1 MTQREN
7 LSKTFFDQEAELK
20 TKKKGPSSEV
30 LATRDR
36 EIYDRWVAGGRVG
49 EISAEFG
56 ISKNAISAVV
66 QKVESDLSRRFME
79 AHMQMRVRNT
89 QRFEQLYFRSVR
101 AFEESVGDD
110 VSEVV
115 SDTSS
120 GKNTTTTTK
129 KASGDPRYLKEARE
143 SLEGIQKLWGLNAP
157 ERVQKEVAYHVD
169 SIADDELVRR
179 ANAFRGVRER
189 LTSGLAKLEAE

>member
-1 MTQREN
+1 MTREDLN
-7 LSKTFFDQEAELK
+7 KTFFDQEKELKPKKETSKAELL
-20 TKKKGPSSEV
+20 E
-30 LATRDR
+30 TRDR
-36 EIYDRWVAGGRVG
+36 EIYDRWISGERVG
-49 EISAEFG
+49 SISAEFG
-56 ISKNAISAVV
+56 ISKNTVNTVV
-66 QKVESDLSRRFME
+66 NKVESELSRRFME

-189 LTSGLAKLEAE
+189 LTAGLAKLEAE

>member
-1 MTQREN
+1 MTRKN
-7 LSKTFFDQEAELK
+7 LSKTFFDQDKEVKQKKATPKAEVM
-20 TKKKGPSSEV
+20 EI
-30 LATRDR
+30 RDR
-36 EIYDRWVAGGRVG
+36 EIYDRWVSGERVG
-49 EISAEFG
+49 DISAEYG
-56 ISKNAISAVV
+56 LSNNAINTVV

-89 QRFEQLYFRSVR
+89 QRFEQLYFRAVK
-101 AFEESVGDD
+101 AFENSVGDD
-110 VSEVV
+110 YTEVV
-115 SDTSS
+115 SDTDS
-120 GKNTTTTTK
+120 GKNVTKTKK

-179 ANAFRGVRER
+179 ANAFRGGRER
-189 LTSGLAKLEAE
+189 LTAGLAQLEPE

>member
-1 MTQREN
+1 MTREDLN
-7 LSKTFFDQEAELK
+7 KTFFYQEKELK
-20 TKKKGPSSEV
+20 PKKETVKAEV
-30 LATRDR
+30 LEIRDR
-36 EIYDRWVAGGRVG
+36 EIYDKWISGDRVG
-49 EISAEFG
+49 AISAEFG
-56 ISKNAISAVV
+56 ISKNTVNTVV
-66 QKVESDLSRRFME
+66 NKVESELSRRFME

-89 QRFEQLYFRSVR
+89 SRFEQLYFRAVR

-110 VSEVV
+110 ISQVV

-189 LTSGLAKLEAE
+189 LTAGLAKLEAE

>member
-1 MTQREN
+1 MTREN
-7 LSKTFFDQEAELK
+7 LSKTFFDQEKEVAQKKETPKAELM
-20 TKKKGPSSEV
+20 EV
-30 LATRDR
+30 RDR
-36 EIYDRWVAGGRVG
+36 EIYDRWVSGERVG

-56 ISKNAISAVV
+56 ISRNSISAVV
-66 QKVESDLSRRFME
+66 QKVESELSRRFME

-89 QRFEQLYFRSVR
+89 SRFEQLYFRAVR

-110 VSEVV
+110 ISQVV

-189 LTSGLAKLEAE
+189 LTAGLAKLEAE

>member
-1 MTQREN
+1 MTREDLN
-7 LSKTFFDQEAELK
+7 KTFFDQEKELK
-20 TKKKGPSSEV
+20 PKKETAKAEV
-30 LATRDR
+30 LEIRDR
-36 EIYDRWVAGGRVG
+36 EIYDKWISGDRVG
-49 EISAEFG
+49 AISAEFG
-56 ISKNAISAVV
+56 ISKNTVNTVV
-66 QKVESDLSRRFME
+66 NKVESELSRRFME

-89 QRFEQLYFRSVR
+89 SRFEQLYFRAVR

-110 VSEVV
+110 ISQVV

-189 LTSGLAKLEAE
+189 LTAGLAKLDGE

>member
-1 MTQREN
+1 MTREH
-7 LSKTFFDQEAELK
+7 LSKTFFDQDKKIKPKKATPKAEVM
-20 TKKKGPSSEV
+20 EV
-30 LATRDR
+30 RDR
-36 EIYDRWVAGGRVG
+36 EIYDRWVSGERVG
-49 EISAEFG
+49 DISAEYG
-56 ISKNAISAVV
+56 LSNNAINTVV
-66 QKVESDLSRRFME
+66 QKVESDLSRRFLE

-89 QRFEQLYFRSVR
+89 QRFEQLYFRAVR
-101 AFEESVGDD
+101 AFENSVGDD
-110 VSEVV
+110 YTEVV
-115 SDTSS
+115 SDSDS
-120 GKNTTTTTK
+120 GKNITKTKK

-189 LTSGLAKLEAE
+189 LTAGLANLEPE

>member
-1 MTQREN
+1 MDREN
-7 LSKTFFDQEAELK
+7 LSKTFFDQEKEVKPKKETPKAELM
-20 TKKKGPSSEV
+20 EV
-30 LATRDR
+30 RDR
-36 EIYDRWVAGGRVG
+36 EIYDRWVSGERVG

-56 ISKNAISAVV
+56 ISKNAISSVV
-66 QKVESDLSRRFME
+66 QKVESELSRRFME

-89 QRFEQLYFRSVR
+89 SRFEQLYFRAVR

-110 VSEVV
+110 ISQVV

-120 GKNTTTTTK
+120 GQNTTTTTK

-189 LTSGLAKLEAE
+189 LTAGLAKLEAE

>member
-1 MTQREN
+1 MTRKN
-7 LSKTFFDQEAELK
+7 LSKTFFDQDKEVKQKKATPKAEVM
-20 TKKKGPSSEV
+20 EI
-30 LATRDR
+30 RDR
-36 EIYDRWVAGGRVG
+36 EIYDRWVSGERVG
-49 EISAEFG
+49 DISAEYG
-56 ISKNAISAVV
+56 LSNNAINTVV

-89 QRFEQLYFRSVR
+89 QRFEQLYFRAVK
-101 AFEESVGDD
+101 AFENSVGDD
-110 VSEVV
+110 YAEVV
-115 SDTSS
+115 SDTDS
-120 GKNTTTTTK
+120 GKNVTKTKK

-189 LTSGLAKLEAE
+189 LTAGLAQLEPE

>member
-1 MTQREN
+1 MTRKN
-7 LSKTFFDQEAELK
+7 LSKTFFDQEKELKPKKETSKAELL
-20 TKKKGPSSEV
+20 E
-30 LATRDR
+30 TRDR
-36 EIYDRWVAGGRVG
+36 EIYDRWISGERVG
-49 EISAEFG
+49 AISAEFG
-56 ISKNAISAVV
+56 ISKNTVNTVV
-66 QKVESDLSRRFME
+66 NKVESELSRRFME

-189 LTSGLAKLEAE
+189 LTAGLAKLEAE

>member
-1 MTQREN
+1 MTRDN
-7 LSKTFFDQEAELK
+7 LNKTFFDQDKDLK
-20 TKKKGPSSEV
+20 PKKKTVSAEV
-30 LATRDR
+30 LAIRDR
-36 EIYDRWVAGGRVG
+36 EIYDRWISGERVG

-56 ISKNAISAVV
+56 LSQNTVNTVV
-66 QKVESDLSRRFME
+66 QKVESELSRRFME

-89 QRFEQLYFRSVR
+89 SRFEQLYFRSVR

-129 KASGDPRYLKEARE
+129 KASGDPRYLKEARA

-157 ERVQKEVAYHVD
+157 ERVQKEVSYHVD
-169 SIADDELVRR
+169 AIADDELVRR

-189 LTSGLAKLEAE
+189 LTAGLAKLEGE

>member
-1 MTQREN
+1 MTREDLN
-7 LSKTFFDQEAELK
+7 KTFFDQEKELK
-20 TKKKGPSSEV
+20 PRKETAKAEV
-30 LATRDR
+30 LEIRDR
-36 EIYDRWVAGGRVG
+36 EIYDKWISGERVG
-49 EISAEFG
+49 AISAEFG
-56 ISKNAISAVV
+56 ISKNTVNTVV
-66 QKVESDLSRRFME
+66 NKVESELSRRFME

-89 QRFEQLYFRSVR
+89 SRFEQLYFRAVR

-110 VSEVV
+110 ISQVV

-129 KASGDPRYLKEARE
+129 KASWDPRYLKEARE

-189 LTSGLAKLEAE
+189 LTAGLAQLEGE

>member
-1 MTQREN
+1 MTRKN
-7 LSKTFFDQEAELK
+7 LSKTFFDQDKEVKQKKATPKAEVM
-20 TKKKGPSSEV
+20 EI
-30 LATRDR
+30 RDR
-36 EIYDRWVAGGRVG
+36 EIYDRWVSGERVS
-49 EISAEFG
+49 EISAEYG
-56 ISKNAISAVV
+56 LSNNAINTVV
-66 QKVESDLSRRFME
+66 QKVESDLSRRFLE

-89 QRFEQLYFRSVR
+89 QRFEQLYFRAVK
-101 AFEESVGDD
+101 AFENSVGDD
-110 VSEVV
+110 YAEVV
-115 SDTSS
+115 SDTDS
-120 GKNTTTTTK
+120 GKNVTKTKK

-189 LTSGLAKLEAE
+189 LTAGLANLEPE

>member
-1 MTQREN
+1 MTREDLN
-7 LSKTFFDQEAELK
+7 KTFFDQEKELK
-20 TKKKGPSSEV
+20 PKKETVKSEV
-30 LATRDR
+30 LEIRDR
-36 EIYDRWVAGGRVG
+36 EIYDKWISGDRVG
-49 EISAEFG
+49 AISAEFG
-56 ISKNAISAVV
+56 ISKNTVNTVV
-66 QKVESDLSRRFME
+66 NKVESELSRRFME

-89 QRFEQLYFRSVR
+89 SRFEQLYFRAVR

-110 VSEVV
+110 ISQVV

-189 LTSGLAKLEAE
+189 LTAGLAKLEAE